1 MTAWFVPGR
10 LEVLGKHTDY
20 AGGNSLLAAV
30 EQGITVELEDAACGI
45 SAVTTA
51 SPDEELTLMPSHP
64 GALPAGHWGGYLQ
77 AVIDRLALNF
87 GELRPARLVINSTLP
102 LASGMSSS
110 SALVVAVALALI
122 DHNGFRES
130 PEWRENIASGTD
142 LAGYLACFE
151 NGLSFGSLTGV
162 RGVGTFGG
170 SEDHTA
176 MLCCQVDRLTRFRFC
191 PIREGESVALP
202 GDLSF
207 VIGVSGVLAEKT
219 GAARELYNAASL
231 RTREIVAAW
240 NSATG
245 AEESTIGGILA
256 GDEDTWEGL
265 SAVVA
270 HSPGLSA
277 RLRAF
282 LTESEELIP
291 AAVAAL
297 EDDDLDALGR
307 LVERSQ
313 RNARDN
319 LGNQVRETIRMQAL
333 ARDLGA
339 QAASSFGAGFG
350 GSVWALVPTADA
362 DDFATAWLERYSA
375 EFPEVAER
383 ATTLVTRPGGPAH
396 RL

>member
-30 EQGITVELEDAACGI
+30 EQGITVELEDAASGF

-51 SPDEELTLMPSHP
+51 SPGEELTLLP
-64 GALPAGHWGGYLQ
+64 GHASGLPAGHWGGYLQ
-77 AVIDRLALNF
+77 TVIDRLALNF
-87 GELRPARLVINSTLP
+87 GGLRPARLVIDSTLP

-110 SALVVAVALALI
+110 SALVVAVALSLI
-122 DHNGFRES
+122 DHNGFRER
-130 PEWRENIASGTD
+130 PEWRENIGSRTD
-142 LAGYLACFE
+142 LAGYLACIE
-151 NGLSFGSLTGV
+151 NGMTFGSLTGM

-176 MLCCQVDRLTRFRFC
+176 MLCCHADRLTQFRFC
-191 PIREGESVALP
+191 PIRQGDSVSLP

-207 VIGVSGVLAEKT
+207 VVGVSGVLAEKT
-219 GAARELYNAASL
+219 GAALELYNAASL

-245 AEESTIGGILA
+245 SEDLTIGDALA
-256 GDEDTWEGL
+256 GDGDAREGL
-265 SAVVA
+265 TAVVA
-270 HSPGLSA
+270 HSPELAS

-291 AAVAAL
+291 AAVDAL
-297 EDDDLDALGR
+297 AVGDLDAFGELA
-307 LVERSQ
+307 ERSQ

-319 LGNQVRETIRMQAL
+319 LGNQVPETIRMQAL

-339 QAASSFGAGFG
+339 RAASSFGAGFG
-350 GSVWALVPTADA
+350 GSVWALVPSADA
-362 DDFATAWLERYSA
+362 DGFAAAWGERYVA
-375 EFPEVAER
+375 EFPGIAER
-383 ATTLVTRPGGPAH
+383 ASTLITRPGGPAR

>member
-30 EQGITVELEDAACGI
+30 EQGITIELEDATCGI

-51 SPDEELTLMPSHP
+51 SPGEELALIPDRPH
-64 GALPAGHWGGYLQ
+64 ALPAGHWGGYLQ
-77 AVIDRLALNF
+77 TVIDRLALNF
-87 GELRPARLVINSTLP
+87 GELRPARLVIDSTLP

-110 SALVVAVALALI
+110 SALVVAVALTLI

-130 PEWRENIASGTD
+130 TAWQENITSVTD
-142 LAGYLACFE
+142 LAGYLACIE
-151 NGLSFGSLTGV
+151 NGMSLGSLTGA

-176 MLCCQVDRLTRFRFC
+176 MLCCQADRLTRFRFC
-191 PIREGESVALP
+191 PIQEGESVTLP

-207 VIGVSGVLAEKT
+207 VVGVSGVLAEKS
-219 GAARELYNAASL
+219 GAALELYNAASL
-231 RTREIVAAW
+231 QTQEIVAAW

-256 GDEDTWEGL
+256 DDEDTWEGL

-270 HSPGLSA
+270 HSPALSA

-282 LTESEELIP
+282 LVESEELIP
-291 AAVAAL
+291 ATVAAL
-297 EDDDLDALGR
+297 RDGDLEALGR
-307 LVERSQ
+307 LADRSQ
-313 RNARDN
+313 RNAHDN
-319 LGNQVRETIRMQAL
+319 LGNQVPETIRMQAL

-350 GSVWALVPTADA
+350 GSVWALAPTTEA
-362 DDFATAWLERYSA
+362 DDFATAWLKRYSA